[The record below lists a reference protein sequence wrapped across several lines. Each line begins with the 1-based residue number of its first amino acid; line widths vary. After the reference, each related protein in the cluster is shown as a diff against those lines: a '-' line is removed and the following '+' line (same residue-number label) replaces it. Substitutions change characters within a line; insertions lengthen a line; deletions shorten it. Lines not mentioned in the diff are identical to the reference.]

1 MPKEKESVKSF
12 LERMVKENEGQ
23 FSTDGQVLFCLMCD
37 KNVPATQ
44 ISQVKQHLCSSKH
57 SKSVTRKTDT
67 KQPQKNQLLL
77 PAMKKDDVVD
87 RNANMFAM
95 DLTQSIK
102 KAQDAIKVPNLKTQL
117 AFIKSNFSCIVSSIT
132 KLQKNGMQLEES
144 LEIVEAVGEKLKQM
158 RGRPE
163 FFKKYEQVATKNKG
177 LAKLRLISNILELGK
192 STNPDEYVDSLTPEE
207 IDAFKYAPITS
218 SDVERSFSKYKN
230 VLSDNR
236 RSFLF
241 DNLAKHVIIYCNKLD

>member
-1 MPKEKESVKSF
+1 MFPDLELPPKPVITRWGTWIEAAIYYANNFEKVRTF
-12 LERMVKENEGQ
+12 LNELDP
-23 FSTDGQVLFCLMCD
+23 SEA
-37 KNVPATQ
+37 K
-44 ISQVKQHLCSSKH
+44 
-57 SKSVTRKTDT
+57 
-67 KQPQKNQLLL
+67 
-77 PAMKKDDVVD
+77 
-87 RNANMFAM
+87 
-95 DLTQSIK
+95 SIK

>member
-1 MPKEKESVKSF
+1 MPKGKESVKSF

-67 KQPQKNQLLL
+67 K
-77 PAMKKDDVVD
+77 
-87 RNANMFAM
+87 
-95 DLTQSIK
+95 
-102 KAQDAIKVPNLKTQL
+102 
-117 AFIKSNFSCIVSSIT
+117 
-132 KLQKNGMQLEES
+132 LEES

>member
-1 MPKEKESVKSF
+1 MPKGKESVKSF

-95 DLTQSIK
+95 DLTQCFIETNIPLNVIRDKSMVKFLEKYTKYGVPSESTLRTKYIPQIYEECVNK
-102 KAQDAIKVPNLKTQL
+102 MKEKAKNNFLWVSLDESTDSEERYVVNFIFGILGVESERGKCYLFTSKVLEK
-117 AFIKSNFSCIVSSIT
+117 A
-132 KLQKNGMQLEES
+132 NGETM
-144 LEIVEAVGEKLKQM
+144 A
-158 RGRPE
+158 R
-163 FFKKYEQVATKNKG
+163 FFDECVN
-177 LAKLRLISNILELGK
+177 EL
-192 STNPDEYVDSLTPEE
+192 
-207 IDAFKYAPITS
+207 
-218 SDVERSFSKYKN
+218 SK
-230 VLSDNR
+230 
-236 RSFLF
+236 
-241 DNLAKHVIIYCNKLD
+241 